1 MTIGTLAISGR
12 FDAHQVPQVQQEIDA
27 MLAAQTRLIILDLTD
42 VNFVDSSALAVMV
55 RGMKHCR
62 EKKGELVLC
71 GMRQPVRII
80 FELTRMDKAF
90 RIFDTEAGARQ
101 ALQQAG

>member
-1 MTIGTLAISGR
+1 
-12 FDAHQVPQVQQEIDA
+12 
-27 MLAAQTRLIILDLTD
+27 
-42 VNFVDSSALAVMV
+42 MV

-90 RIFDTEAGARQ
+90 RIFGTENEART
-101 ALQQAG
+101 ALQQA